1 MRHSVMVGVA
11 ARNGRTSSHSW
22 IGFPPAPGAA
32 DSSPATDVGTAAKS
46 YARTGAPF
54 FDDRGF
60 FAAEFGVVGED
71 VRDPSKADLT
81 HLADRR
87 AAGDVEHRTV
97 DTIEMLADFLDEQFD
112 VGEVGLMRARRK
124 AEDAEGL
131 LGPIDPVGCE
141 VEFPIADV
149 SQGFN
154 FLEAELTPGRR
165 RFRPPP

>member
-1 MRHSVMVGVA
+1 MNMLVG
-11 ARNGRTSSHSW
+11 S
-22 IGFPPAPGAA
+22 IGTG
-32 DSSPATDVGTAAKS
+32 DSQIYPIWLPVVDGLLDSP
-46 YARTGAPF
+46 
-54 FDDRGF
+54 
-60 FAAEFGVVGED
+60 
-71 VRDPSKADLT
+71 
-81 HLADRR
+81 
-87 AAGDVEHRTV
+87 VEQQRILRV
-97 DTIEMLADFLDEQFD
+97 DAQQD

-165 RFRPPP
+165 RFGQLP